1 MSTGQSTQFVAD
13 PKLKL
18 VFPILCPK
26 DTRTVMLLNAC
37 DTRNAAGRTAR
48 NTDPARPVLVVLGIV
63 VQLAGRSVT
72 VTEICWVSPP
82 RSTVKSTRSPGSRAR
97 SAAMKSS
104 ADSMSWPLTAV
115 MTSPGRIPA
124 VAAGPSGTTSRTTAP
139 LVRSTASC

>member
-48 NTDPARPVLVVLGIV
+48 NTDP
-63 VQLAGRSVT
+63 
-72 VTEICWVSPP
+72 VSY
-82 RSTVKSTRSPGSRAR
+82 TH
-97 SAAMKSS
+97 
-104 ADSMSWPLTAV
+104 LTL
-115 MTSPGRIPA
+115 P
-124 VAAGPSGTTSRTTAP
+124 TSRW
-139 LVRSTASC
+139 V